1 MQKGDVGTHKK
12 GTYDVGFFD
21 PYTIFH
27 DNVAQWPVEMER
39 KMFRLLHKQH
49 YKSTILFPYNFK

>member
-1 MQKGDVGTHKK
+1 MLEHRKRGVF
-12 GTYDVGFFD
+12 DVGFFD
-21 PYTIFH
+21 PYTIYQ
-27 DNVAQWPVEMER
+27 DNVAKWPVQMER